1 MASRYAV
8 DDSLWSEVQ
17 IINGY
22 AVFMGYLMMG
32 VRGLGLLVVTWTT
45 VVLLGG
51 FVSDLQKDFWC
62 LTGITL
68 VQTSGVFN
76 FLLKEKL
83 SDMVHSWWGLLAT
96 VIVMVKDDKDEYFEE
111 KNAVVTTILVAIQV
125 FVLVIVLCPLGVLY
139 MLGLYISTGVS
150 LWRLIEHDFGDS
162 GGANQKPALQVLYGL
177 AVAQGVLFGYK
188 TINALRARNRLA
200 KFTAGES
207 MVDKELVAEYLEE
220 IVAGCEKD
228 PSFARGRNFLDL
240 MMEAKSNEGFIA
252 GIRVLGGWRYQ
263 E

>member
-68 VQTSGVFN
+68 VQTSGLV
-76 FLLKEKL
+76 LL
-83 SDMVHSWWGLLAT
+83 
-96 VIVMVKDDKDEYFEE
+96 
-111 KNAVVTTILVAIQV
+111 
-125 FVLVIVLCPLGVLY
+125 LY
-139 MLGLYISTGVS
+139 MIPIFLNL
-150 LWRLIEHDFGDS
+150 
-162 GGANQKPALQVLYGL
+162 NL
-177 AVAQGVLFGYK
+177 A
-188 TINALRARNRLA
+188 
-200 KFTAGES
+200 
-207 MVDKELVAEYLEE
+207 
-220 IVAGCEKD
+220 
-228 PSFARGRNFLDL
+228 
-240 MMEAKSNEGFIA
+240 
-252 GIRVLGGWRYQ
+252 
-263 E
+263 